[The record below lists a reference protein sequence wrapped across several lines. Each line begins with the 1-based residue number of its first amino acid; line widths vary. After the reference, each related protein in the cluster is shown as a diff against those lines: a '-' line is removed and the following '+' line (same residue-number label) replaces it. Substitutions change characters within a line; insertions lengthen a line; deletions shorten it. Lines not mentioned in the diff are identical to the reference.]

1 MVRLI
6 NCFCYSVDV
15 DWGQNI
21 CIYYRSGVMLYRC
34 NKMGGNSWI
43 NSFHKNWIFKHNIMQ
58 INIQTNKREGRGGN
72 KKQKNK
78 NRTENQIK
86 NATHE
91 RQFSVFNKL
100 KVHPLFKWPIKENIQ
115 YWRTHSVWNEI
126 LLSLLGLQAQ
136 QQCRE
141 GDNKSLLLFYPKG
154 AINWQRMHL
163 KEFQISS
170 FSSSSLVDNFCV
182 QKWSFESSPAWLIW
196 GCLVY
201 TPHKLYCA
209 NLFHI

>member
-1 MVRLI
+1 
-6 NCFCYSVDV
+6 
-15 DWGQNI
+15 
-21 CIYYRSGVMLYRC
+21 MLYRC

-86 NATHE
+86 NATHG

-170 FSSSSLVDNFCV
+170 FSSSSFVYKNEALSLHLHD
-182 QKWSFESSPAWLIW
+182 WSEVVSFTLLTNDIVRIYFIFKPI
-196 GCLVY
+196 CCPVV
-201 TPHKLYCA
+201 K
-209 NLFHI
+209 